1 MNSAF
6 SGTVFFD
13 ASWQDIAQQAF
24 VHGILV
30 AIVSLVCFGRADAN
44 LGASS
49 GSVFAAL
56 CPAITTLATIPI
68 LGEWPTVVD
77 WGAMLMISAGVCV
90 ASGAPLPRRRAA

>member
-6 SGTVFFD
+6 NGTVFFD
-13 ASWQDIAQQAF
+13 ASWQDTAQQAF

-30 AIVSLVCFGRADAN
+30 AIVSLVCFGRAVAV

-56 CPAITTLATIPI
+56 FTAINALAAILI

-77 WGAMLMISAGVCV
+77 WGAMLIISAGVCV